1 VLAAFFWAQTG
12 ALAAVPVVASALGP
26 DAAAAALM
34 VFIFSFSV
42 GWGPVPWVMV
52 AELLPPASRA
62 LGTAMSTVLTW
73 GGSFVITQFFL
84 LLVQV
89 GASSLCACLVSLGAT
104 LAHACRKVVQIYSAH
119 LRLPAVEPQGKGL
132 PSGAPRFVP
141 VSLGHRVGGSGSRIR
156 V

>member
-1 VLAAFFWAQTG
+1 MLAAFFWAQTG

-89 GASSLCACLVSLGAT
+89 GASSLCACLVSLRAT
-104 LAHACRKVVQIYSAH
+104 LAHACKSPDLQRA
-119 LRLPAVEPQGKGL
+119 PAATCRGTTGQ
-132 PSGAPRFVP
+132 RFA
-141 VSLGHRVGGSGSRIR
+141 LGCAALCACEFRA
-156 V
+156 

>member
-1 VLAAFFWAQTG
+1 MLAAFFWAQTG

-89 GASSLCACLVSLGAT
+89 GASSLCACLVNLRAT
-104 LAHACRKVVQIYSAH
+104 LAHACRRPDPQRA
-119 LRLPAVEPQGKGL
+119 PAVPAVAPEGKGL

-141 VSLGHRVGGSGSRIR
+141 LSLGHRVWGFR
-156 V
+156 VTD

>member
-1 VLAAFFWAQTG
+1 MLAAFFWAQTG

-104 LAHACRKVVQIYSAH
+104 LAHACRKVVPSRSTARTCGYLPWNHRAKGCPRV
-119 LRLPAVEPQGKGL
+119 LRALCL
-132 PSGAPRFVP
+132 
-141 VSLGHRVGGSGSRIR
+141 
-156 V
+156 